1 MVTWAEFERREP
13 AFAAAVA
20 ARFEAHKHKTMATI
34 RADGG
39 PRICGTEAEFVDG
52 DLWLGGMT
60 GNRRFADLRRDP
72 RVAIHSGS
80 DDPDVWSGDARVG
93 GTAIEVTDEAGQ
105 ARFRAGAG
113 EVPPEPFELFRIDLT
128 EAVLVRLDD
137 ARENLLIDTWRVDRG
152 VTSTVRR

>member
-1 MVTWAEFERREP
+1 MATWQQFEQQAPPLAAMVR
-13 AFAAAVA
+13 
-20 ARFEAHKHKTMATI
+20 ARFEAHKHLTMATL
-34 RADGG
+34 RADGS
-39 PRICGTEAEFVDG
+39 PRICGTEVPITGGE
-52 DLWLGGMT
+52 LYLGGMT

-105 ARFRAGAG
+105 ARFRVGAG
-113 EVPPEPFELFRIDLT
+113 EVPPEPFELFRIDLI